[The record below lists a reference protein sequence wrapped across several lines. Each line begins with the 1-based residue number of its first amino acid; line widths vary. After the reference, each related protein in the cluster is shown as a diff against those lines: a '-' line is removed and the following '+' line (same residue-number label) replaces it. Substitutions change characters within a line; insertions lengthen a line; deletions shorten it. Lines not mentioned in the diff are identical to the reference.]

1 MVGTLAQEVAK
12 AKDHPVQLGTRE
24 RKVLE
29 VVNTGINL
37 AVATSAALKQ
47 NVLVMGQAVT
57 ASGGDAGKITISG
70 MTASGVVVCTPAESL
85 GTNIVLSHV
94 VAGSGIIT
102 VFAQDTNASGAAA
115 GIASKAI
122 NYIVISK

>member
-29 VVNTGINL
+29 VVSNAL
-37 AVATSAALKQ
+37 LLKQ
-47 NVLVMGQAVT
+47 DSLVGGQGTT
-57 ASGGDAGKITISG
+57 ATGADAGKITISG
-70 MTASGVVVCTPAESL
+70 MTASGVVICTPAESL

-94 VAGSGIIT
+94 IAGSGIIT
-102 VFAQDTNASGAAA
+102 VYAQDTNASGAAA
-115 GIASKAI
+115 AISNKKI
-122 NYIVISK
+122 NYVVISK

>member
-37 AVATSAALKQ
+37 AVASKQ
-47 NVLVMGQAVT
+47 DTLVMAQGTT
-57 ASGGDAGKITISG
+57 ATGADAGKITIAG
-70 MTASGVVVCTPAESL
+70 MTTNGVVVCTPAESL
-85 GTNIVLSHV
+85 GTNIVLSYV

-102 VFAQDTNASGAAA
+102 VYAQDTNASGAAA
-115 GIASKAI
+115 AISGKKI

>member
-1 MVGTLAQEVAK
+1 MAPLVNCDVKPPWLIK
-12 AKDHPVQLGTRE
+12 LG
-24 RKVLE
+24 
-29 VVNTGINL
+29 
-37 AVATSAALKQ
+37 AL
-47 NVLVMGQAVT
+47 T
-57 ASGGDAGKITISG
+57 AISG

>member
-29 VVNTGINL
+29 VANTGINL
-37 AVATSAALKQ
+37 AVAASAALKQ
-47 NVLVMGQAVT
+47 NVLVMAQATT
-57 ASGGDAGKITISG
+57 ATGGDAGKITISG

-85 GTNIVLSHV
+85 GTEIVLSHV

-102 VFAQDTNASGAAA
+102 VFAKDTSATGAAVEIA
-115 GIASKAI
+115 GKKI

>member
-29 VVNTGINL
+29 VVKTAMDAKIYPVAATQGTTATG
-37 AVATSAALKQ
+37 A
-47 NVLVMGQAVT
+47 
-57 ASGGDAGKITISG
+57 DAGKITIAG
-70 MTASGVVVCTPAESL
+70 MTASGVVIVSAAESL

-102 VFAQDTNASGAAA
+102 VFAQDTNASGASAA
-115 GIASKAI
+115 IAGKKI
-122 NYIVISK
+122 NFLVISL

>member
-29 VVNTGINL
+29 VANTGINL
-37 AVATSAALKQ
+37 AVASKQ
-47 NVLVMGQAVT
+47 DTLVMAQGTT
-57 ASGGDAGKITISG
+57 ATGGDAGKITISG

-102 VFAQDTNASGAAA
+102 VYAQDTNASGAAA
-115 GIASKAI
+115 AIAGKKI